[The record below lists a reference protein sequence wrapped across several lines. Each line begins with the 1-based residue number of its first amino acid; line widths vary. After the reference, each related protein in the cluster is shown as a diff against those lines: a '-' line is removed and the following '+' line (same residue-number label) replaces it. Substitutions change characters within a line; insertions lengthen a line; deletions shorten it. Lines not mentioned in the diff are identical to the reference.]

1 MPHRLIAMCCRG
13 CIYKWHEIKKEKE
26 LSNQEIRF
34 VLQSYVFMDKQV
46 HSKHIVHLD
55 MDAFYPSVEMSDNPV
70 LKGKPVI
77 VGGSKER
84 GVVSSAS
91 YEARKF
97 GVHSAQPIAKAKR
110 LCPDGIFLSVR
121 MPRYQEVSKQAFE
134 IFHRFTPL
142 VEPLSIDEAFLDV
155 TGSIRLFGQPENI
168 AKKIKQI
175 IVTETGLTIS
185 AGVAPS
191 KFVAKIAS
199 DIDKPDGLTVVYPD
213 DVRDFLDPLPIKKM
227 WGVGNVTQLLLSHLN
242 IHTFR
247 DLRQTP
253 VKVLEKK
260 FGKHGVK
267 IHLLAMGI
275 DKRDVI
281 PEHDVK
287 SIGHEQTFLKDI
299 ISLGV
304 AQKELLALGNKVARR
319 MRHKG
324 LTGKTI
330 TLKVKYFDFIQIT
343 RSITLPKF
351 TDDGLEIYSAACC
364 LLKKTGVTKKPIRLL
379 GISLSQLSFL
389 GIGTQLSLFDQN
401 QSSQKRQRLNTVLD
415 SLYEKFGDKSV
426 VPGTLLND

>member
-1 MPHRLIAMCCRG
+1 
-13 CIYKWHEIKKEKE
+13 
-26 LSNQEIRF
+26 
-34 VLQSYVFMDKQV
+34 MDKQGQ
-46 HSKHIVHLD
+46 SRHIIHLD
-55 MDAFYPSVEMSDNPV
+55 MDAFYPSVEVLDNPA

-84 GVVSSAS
+84 GVVASAS

-110 LCPDGIFLSVR
+110 LCPHGIFLPVR
-121 MPRYQEVSKQAFE
+121 MFRYQEISEQAFK
-134 IFHRFTPL
+134 IYHRFTPL

-155 TGSIRLFGQPENI
+155 TGSLRLFGQPENI

-175 IVTETGLTIS
+175 ILKETGMTIS

-213 DVRDFLDPLPIKKM
+213 GVRDFLDPLPIKKM
-227 WGVGNVTQLLLSHLN
+227 WGVGKVAQLLLSRLN
-242 IHTFR
+242 IHTFK

-253 VKVLEKK
+253 VKVLENK
-260 FGKHGVK
+260 FGKQGTK

-275 DKRDVI
+275 DEREVI

-287 SIGHEQTFLKDI
+287 SIGHEETFLHDI
-299 ISLGV
+299 VSLDM
-304 AQKELLALGNKVARR
+304 AQKELLSLGNKVARR

-324 LTGKTI
+324 LKGKTV
-330 TLKVKYFDFIQIT
+330 TLKVKYFDFVQVT
-343 RSITLPKF
+343 RSATLSKS
-351 TDDGLEIYSAACC
+351 TDDGSEIYSVACQ
-364 LLKKTGVTKKPIRLL
+364 LLKKTEITKRPIRLL

-389 GIGTQLSLFDQN
+389 GSGTQLSLFDQDRA
-401 QSSQKRQRLNTVLD
+401 SQERQRLNTVLD
-415 SLYEKFGDKSV
+415 SLCEKYGDKSV
-426 VPGTLLND
+426 VPGTLIND